1 MTYALLTKNKI
12 GFVDGT
18 LPVLDEKSTDLMN
31 WKRCNAMVRGWLVSS
46 MEKEIKSSVKYTT
59 TSRDIWLDLEENFG
73 KENTVRA

>member
-1 MTYALLTKNKI
+1 MTYALFTKNKI

-46 MEKEIKSSVKYTT
+46 TEKEIKSSVKYTT